1 MSPTMSSN
9 LTHLI
14 PEQGRRRLLLS
25 FLTVVGLH
33 AFLLSVPSARKEF
46 SSRIE
51 PKPLAVRLIAERA
64 ETKQELD
71 APAVSVTEA
80 RRPSEYPS
88 PERFTQEPIAT
99 EAAAAELAPTDDR
112 ADDSAPERQAA
123 SALPTRIMSSP
134 YLDEDPPRFELFPK
148 DSDSKANSVEF
159 RLADRSTPDLL
170 IFPQSVA
177 LPFADAP
184 RLAVEFYDDGVMGGV
199 QRFWDSVT
207 FARTWTTKH
216 GTKVSCGVV
225 LVIPACVWD

>member
-14 PEQGRRRLLLS
+14 PEQGRKRLLLS
-25 FLTVVGLH
+25 FLTVVALHGL
-33 AFLLSVPSARKEF
+33 LLLVPSARKEF
-46 SSRIE
+46 LSRVE
-51 PKPLAVRLIAERA
+51 PKPLALRLVAEQA
-64 ETKQELD
+64 ETKQALD
-71 APAVSVTEA
+71 APAASVTEA
-80 RRPSEYPS
+80 WRPSEAPS

-99 EAAAAELAPTDDR
+99 EAAAAEPEPTDDR
-112 ADDSAPERQAA
+112 AVEGVPDREAA

-134 YLDEDPPRFELFPK
+134 YLDEDPQRLDLFPK
-148 DSDSKANSVEF
+148 DSDSKASGVEF
-159 RLADRSTPDLL
+159 RLADRSTPDPL
-170 IFPQSVA
+170 IYPESVA